1 MAERGRPKAP
11 LVLTQEERQT
21 LERWARRRTSA
32 QAVALRARIVLACAE
47 GATNV
52 AVAEQLGIWP
62 QTVAKWRSRFVRER
76 LEGLADEPRPGRPR
90 TIADEQVEQVIVATL
105 ERPPP
110 DHDTHWSTRSMARAT
125 GMSQSAISRIWRA
138 FGLKPHLEQTWK
150 LSADPQF
157 IDKVR
162 DIVGLYLDP
171 PERALV
177 LCVDEKS
184 QIQALDRSAPTLPIL
199 PTTPARRAHDYVRHG
214 TASLFAALDVAT
226 GQVTSQVHRRHRHQE
241 FLRFLKQIDANVPAG
256 LELHLVCDNYATH
269 KTPAIKTWLL
279 RHPRFQL
286 HFTPTSASWLNLV
299 ERWFAELTNR
309 KLRRSTHRSVA
320 ELEADLAAWI
330 QAWNDDPKPFVWTK
344 TADEILGN
352 LVSYLQ
358 RTNDSGH

>member
-1 MAERGRPKAP
+1 
-11 LVLTQEERQT
+11 
-21 LERWARRRTSA
+21 
-32 QAVALRARIVLACAE
+32 VLACAE
-47 GATNV
+47 DATNV
-52 AVAEQLGIWP
+52 AVATQLGIWP
-62 QTVAKWRSRFVRER
+62 QTVAKWRGRFVRER
-76 LEGLADEPRPGRPR
+76 LEGLADAPRPGRPR
-90 TIADEQVEQVIVATL
+90 TIADDQVEQVIVATL

-110 DHDTHWSTRSMARAT
+110 DHDTHWSTRSMARQV
-125 GMSQSAISRIWRA
+125 GMSQTAISRIWRA

-199 PTTPARRAHDYVRHG
+199 PGTPARRAHDDVRHG
-214 TASLFAALDVAT
+214 TASLFAALDLAS
-226 GQVTSQVHRRHRHQE
+226 GQVISQLHRRHRHQE
-241 FLRFLKQIDANVPAG
+241 FLRFLKQIDASVPAG

-279 RHPRFQL
+279 RHPRYHL

-309 KLRRSTHRSVA
+309 KLRRSSHRSVA
-320 ELEADLAAWI
+320 ELEADLNAWIAAW
-330 QAWNDDPKPFVWTK
+330 NHDPKPFVWTK
-344 TADEILGN
+344 TTDQILDS
-352 LVSYLQ
+352 LTSYLQ
-358 RTNDSGH
+358 RTNDSRH